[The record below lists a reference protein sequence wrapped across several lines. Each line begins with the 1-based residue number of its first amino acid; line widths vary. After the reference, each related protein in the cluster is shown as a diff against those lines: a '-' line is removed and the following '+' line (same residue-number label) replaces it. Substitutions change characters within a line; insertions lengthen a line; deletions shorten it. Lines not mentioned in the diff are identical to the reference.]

1 MTVFTYV
8 LFVLGLIAYGCA
20 LYFMWS
26 PYGEIFS
33 DIGNALILITIIV
46 TLFQMRNNTKQN

>member
-8 LFVLGLIAYGCA
+8 LFVLGLIAYVCA

-26 PYGEIFS
+26 NTGEILS
-33 DIGNALILITIIV
+33 DTGNALMLITAVV
-46 TLFQMRNNTKQN
+46 TLFQIRNNTKKS